1 MKGKAKDEIVLL
13 LLEEDRTQP
22 KIGWGNQREE
32 GDTIVSNSR
41 GGGGGEEGRGG
52 EPNQIQVMAEED
64 NWEDIQEEDE
74 EDKPSGKETA
84 SETSPKAQGKVKLV
98 SPRHQGRQGGRGYWV
113 KKREAQIMGRT
124 KSKCGGD
131 TSPQD
136 SKYSK
141 QRRVKGSNF
150 GAGQTTG
157 DREEARPRLLELP
170 PEEMEPAD
178 Y

>member
-1 MKGKAKDEIVLL
+1 M
-13 LLEEDRTQP
+13 
-22 KIGWGNQREE
+22 
-32 GDTIVSNSR
+32 
-41 GGGGGEEGRGG
+41 
-52 EPNQIQVMAEED
+52 
-64 NWEDIQEEDE
+64 
-74 EDKPSGKETA
+74 
-84 SETSPKAQGKVKLV
+84 
-98 SPRHQGRQGGRGYWV
+98 

-136 SKYSK
+136 SKCSK

-157 DREEARPRLLELP
+157 DREEARPRPLELS